1 MKRLDKAA
9 AILFCLAFIF
19 SVGGLIKTL
28 PKEKSIFVV
37 PVALALLLFAW
48 YESYLFTGKKRPKF
62 LNMIAGFFALCWEG
76 FLALIK
82 NALDLLQGIFVILFA
97 CLLIYLA
104 YCFFSWI
111 GASGVI
117 IILLILILLK

>member
-1 MKRLDKAA
+1 MKKLDKAA
-9 AILFCLAFIF
+9 AILFCLTFIF

-28 PKEKSIFVV
+28 PKEKSVFVV

-62 LNMIAGFFALCWEG
+62 LNMIADFFCL
-76 FLALIK
+76 LIK
-82 NALDLLQGIFVILFA
+82 SAIALLQGIFVLLFA

-111 GASGVI
+111 GATGVI
-117 IILLILILLK
+117 IILLILLLSK